1 MLIAKLVLLLML
13 QTPAQ
18 TPAPG
23 RTIVVG
29 LRNGQQLVVQDPQ
42 FTGFID
48 GHNGDALLM
57 YREGDFHGLIPLKS
71 VCHIEFGAYR
81 KGEPFAMTIT
91 LTSGQTLQV
100 HSEGSNYISLRG
112 KTDVGF
118 VTIKHPDPISAPVK
132 LTTHKADREKDLT
145 IQYLEIPAS

>member
-18 TPAPG
+18 APAPG

-57 YREGDFHGLIPLKS
+57 YREGDFHGIIPLKS
-71 VCHIEFGAYR
+71 ICHIEFGAYR
-81 KGEPFAMTIT
+81 KGAPFT
-91 LTSGQTLQV
+91 LILTLISGQTLHVQ
-100 HSEGSNYISLRG
+100 SEGSTFVSLRG
-112 KTDVGF
+112 KTDVGI
-118 VTIKHPDPISAPVK
+118 VTIKHPDPISAPVR
-132 LTTHKADREKDLT
+132 LTTHPADREKDLT

>member
-1 MLIAKLVLLLML
+1 MLITKLFLLLML
-13 QTPAQ
+13 QTPA
-18 TPAPG
+18 PAPG

-29 LRNGQQLVVQDPQ
+29 LRNSQQLVVQDPQ

-57 YREGDFHGLIPLKS
+57 YREGDFHGLIPLKNVS
-71 VCHIEFGAYR
+71 RIEFGPYR
-81 KGEPFAMTIT
+81 KGEPFAMTVT
-91 LTSGQTLQV
+91 LRSGQTLCV
-100 HSEGSNYISLRG
+100 HSEGSNYVSLRG